1 MPTPAITTL
10 RTTIATALRD
20 NSKWQTFAFPPAT
33 VLPNS
38 VIVGWDS
45 PMLEMQNNQYNAISP
60 MANFRILM
68 TVPILDNQGN
78 LAGLEEII
86 TGVFNAL
93 AASSLNVAVNEVSEP
108 SVMELA
114 SGDLLS
120 AEMSI
125 SILTSWS

>member
-10 RTTIATALRD
+10 RTTIATALTD

-60 MANFRILM
+60 LANFRILM

-114 SGDLLS
+114 SGDLLA

>member
-10 RTTIATALRD
+10 RTTIATALTD

-60 MANFRILM
+60 MANFRIVM

>member
-10 RTTIATALRD
+10 RTTIATALTD

-60 MANFRILM
+60 MANLRILM

-93 AASSLNVAVNEVSEP
+93 AASSLNVAVNEVSDP

>member
-10 RTTIATALRD
+10 RTTVATALVD
-20 NSKWQTFAFPPAT
+20 DTKWQTFAYPPAT

-60 MANFRILM
+60 MANLRITM

-78 LAGLEEII
+78 LAGLEAII
-86 TGVFNAL
+86 SGVFNAL
-93 AASSLNVAVNEVSEP
+93 ANSSLNVAVNEISEP

-114 SGDLLS
+114 SGDLLA

>member
-10 RTTIATALRD
+10 RTTIATALTD

-68 TVPILDNQGN
+68 TVPMLDNQGN

>member
-10 RTTIATALRD
+10 RTTIATALTD

-45 PMLEMQNNQYNAISP
+45 PMLEMQNNQYNTISP
-60 MANFRILM
+60 MANLRILM

-114 SGDLLS
+114 SGDLLA

>member
-10 RTTIATALRD
+10 RTTIATALTD

-114 SGDLLS
+114 SGDLLA

>member
-1 MPTPAITTL
+1 MPTPALTTL
-10 RTTIATALRD
+10 RTTIATAITD

>member
-10 RTTIATALRD
+10 RTTIATALTD

-45 PMLEMQNNQYNAISP
+45 PMLEMQNNQYNTISP
-60 MANFRILM
+60 MANLRILM

>member
-10 RTTIATALRD
+10 RTTIATALTD

-60 MANFRILM
+60 MANLRILM

-114 SGDLLS
+114 SGDLLT

>member
-10 RTTIATALRD
+10 RTTVATALVD
-20 NSKWQTFAFPPAT
+20 DTQWQTFAYPPAT

-45 PMLEMQNNQYNAISP
+45 PMLEMQNNQYNSISP
-60 MANFRILM
+60 MANLRITM

-78 LAGLEEII
+78 LAGLEAII
-86 TGVFNAL
+86 SGVFNAL
-93 AASSLNVAVNEVSEP
+93 ANSSLNVAVNEISEP

-114 SGDLLS
+114 SGDLLA

>member
-10 RTTIATALRD
+10 RTTIATALTD

-60 MANFRILM
+60 MANLRILM

>member
-10 RTTIATALRD
+10 RSTIATALTD
-20 NSKWQTFAFPPAT
+20 NTKWQTFAYPPAT

-45 PMLEMQNNQYNAISP
+45 PMLEMQNNQYSSISP
-60 MANFRILM
+60 MANLRILM

-78 LAGLEEII
+78 LAGLESII
-86 TGVFNAL
+86 QGVFSAL
-93 AASSLNVAVNEVSEP
+93 ANSSLIVSVNNVSEP
-108 SVMELA
+108 SVMSLA
-114 SGDLLS
+114 SGDLLV

-125 SILTSWS
+125 STLSSWS

>member
-10 RTTIATALRD
+10 RTTIATALTD

-45 PMLEMQNNQYNAISP
+45 PMLEMQNNQYNTISP
-60 MANFRILM
+60 KANFRILM

>member
-10 RTTIATALRD
+10 RTTIATALTD
-20 NSKWQTFAFPPAT
+20 NTKWQVFSFPPAT

-38 VIVGWDS
+38 VIVAWDS
-45 PMLEMQNNQYNAISP
+45 PMLEMQNNQYNTISP

-68 TVPILDNQGN
+68 TVPALDNQGN

-93 AASSLNVAVNEVSEP
+93 SASSLKVAVNQISEP
-108 SVMELA
+108 SIMELA
-114 SGDLLS
+114 SGDLLT